1 MARFVADMPT
11 GKPDDMVQFIV
22 QDYLTKE
29 GFKQILYKKTEQVW
43 KKGNGLLTAPQY
55 IKVLT
60 NQGNVHLEAWM
71 RYVILPGVYVG
82 EMDLSGGWGFAVKAL
97 LKNRV
102 DALARL
108 LYQPIPAPSPAVVP
122 QVVDGAPVQ
131 GTDPGSAA
139 YGQPV
144 QNNMQPPVPNQPVQP
159 PYAGAPAA
167 NPYAMP
173 DGTLPTA
180 YPGYQPVPVA
190 VHNPTNKAV
199 VSLIMG
205 LVSVLGCFVP
215 IAGVVAGIIGIVF
228 GLSGRKSTAKVMAII
243 GLVLSVVFLIVSLVN
258 WGCGIYLAFMDII

>member
-29 GFKQILYKKTEQVW
+29 GFKQVLYKKTEQVW
-43 KKGNGLLTAPQY
+43 KKGSGVLTAPQY

-82 EMDLSGGWGFAVKAL
+82 EMDLSGGWGFAIKAL

-102 DALARL
+102 DGLARL
-108 LYQPIPAPSPAVVP
+108 LYQPVPAPSVPVSDPNAVPAY
-122 QVVDGAPVQ
+122 A
-131 GTDPGSAA
+131 GT
-139 YGQPV
+139 V
-144 QNNMQPPVPNQPVQP
+144 QNNIPQQPAAPYPPAQAQQTFSATEGVPPVPSA
-159 PYAGAPAA
+159 PYGAP
-167 NPYAMP
+167 PM
-173 DGTLPTA
+173 A
-180 YPGYQPVPVA
+180 YPGYQTVPVA
-190 VHNPTNKAV
+190 VHNPTGKAI

-205 LVSVLGCFVP
+205 LVGILGCFVP

-228 GLSGRKSTAKVMAII
+228 GLSGRKSTAKVMATA
-243 GLVLSVVFLIVSLVN
+243 GLVLSIVFLIVSLVN
-258 WGCGIYLAFMDII
+258 WGCGIYLFYRNLL